1 MSTADVL
8 PSAQD
13 VDLAKWIRPGDVV
26 AWTQGAGEPISLVER
41 LLEQRHEIGPFRVL
55 LGTSYA
61 GLVTEEHADVISF
74 IGFGVVGTSKRL
86 AAARKMDILP
96 INLSEAPRLLASGRL
111 HVDVLMLQVSDRSA
125 SPGYSL
131 GAVNGY
137 VHEAIAHARSVI
149 VEVNTQ
155 APWTSSRTAVDPGD
169 VSLAV
174 RSERPLVEVIERA
187 PTPTD
192 KAIARHIAHL
202 VPDGATLQLGIGGV
216 PAAVAGF
223 LVDHRHLGLHSGV
236 IGDSVLGLVRQGV
249 VDNSRK
255 TVDRGVSVTG
265 LLAGSRELYEFAH
278 LNRSI
283 RVEPVTYTHDPAV
296 LRSMPSFTAINSAL
310 EVDLTGQVGSEVVGG
325 AFVGII
331 GGQADFARG
340 ALMSDGGR
348 SIIGLPARTG
358 RSQRSR
364 IVPALRSGVVSTPRA
379 DADVVV
385 TEFGVAH
392 LRGAGVRARVES
404 LIAIADPMDRDALR
418 AEAERTVA
426 GY

>member
-1 MSTADVL
+1 MRPTPR
-8 PSAQD
+8 PSASE
-13 VDLAKWIRPGDVV
+13 VDLTEWIRPGDVV

-41 LLEQRHEIGPFRVL
+41 LLEQRHSIGQFRVL

-86 AAARKMDILP
+86 ADAGKMDILP
-96 INLSEAPRLLASGRL
+96 INLSEAPRLLASDQL
-111 HVDVLMLQVSDRSA
+111 HVDVLILQVSDRGRG
-125 SPGYSL
+125 PGYSL

-149 VEVNTQ
+149 VEINEH
-155 APWTSSRTAVDPGD
+155 APWTASRTSIDLGD

-174 RSERPLVEVIERA
+174 RSVRPLVEVAERA
-187 PTPTD
+187 LTPADT
-192 KAIARHIAHL
+192 AIARHIAPL

-216 PAAVAGF
+216 PAAVAAE
-223 LVDHRHLGLHSGV
+223 LADHRQLGLHSGV
-236 IGDSVLGLVRQGV
+236 LGDSVLGLIQQGI

-255 TVDRGVSVTG
+255 TIDRGVSVTG
-265 LLAGSRELYEFAH
+265 LLAGSAALYDFAH
-278 LNRSI
+278 LNETI
-283 RVEPVTYTHDPAV
+283 HVEPVTYTHDPGV
-296 LRSMPSFTAINSAL
+296 LASMPAFTAINSAL
-310 EVDLTGQVGSEVVGG
+310 EVDLTGQVAAEVVGRSI
-325 AFVGII
+325 VGII

-340 ALMSDGGR
+340 ALMSAGGR
-348 SIIGLPARTG
+348 SIIGLAARTG

-364 IVPALRSGVVSTPRA
+364 IVPALRSGIVSTPRA

-392 LRGAGVRARVES
+392 LRGADIRTRVDR
-404 LIAIADPMDRDALR
+404 LIAIADPQDRPALQE
-418 AEAERTVA
+418 EAARVVA

>member
-1 MSTADVL
+1 MSLARSL
-8 PSAQD
+8 PLAQD
-13 VDLAKWIRPGDVV
+13 VDLTDWVREGDVV
-26 AWTQGAGEPISLVER
+26 AWTQGAGEPVSLVER
-41 LLEQRHEIGPFRVL
+41 LLELRHGIGPFRVL

-86 AAARKMDILP
+86 AAAGKMDILP
-96 INLSEAPRLLASGRL
+96 VNLSEVPRLLASGRL
-111 HVDVLMLQVSDRSA
+111 HVDVLMLQVSDRGA
-125 SPGYSL
+125 DRGYSL

-149 VEVNTQ
+149 VEVNAH
-155 APWTSSRTAVDPGD
+155 APWTLSRTVIDPDD

-174 RSERPLVEVIERA
+174 RSERPLVEVVERA
-187 PTPTD
+187 PTPAD
-192 KAIARHIAHL
+192 ESIARHIAPL

-216 PAAVAGF
+216 PAAVAAF
-223 LVDHRHLGLHSGV
+223 LAGHRHLGLHSGV
-236 IGDSVLGLVRQGV
+236 IGDSVLGLVQQGV

-255 TVDRGVSVTG
+255 TVDHGVSVTG
-265 LLAGSRELYEFAH
+265 LLAGSTELYDFAH
-278 LNRSI
+278 LNESL

-296 LRSMPSFTAINSAL
+296 LHSMPSFTAINSAL
-310 EVDLTGQVGSEVVGG
+310 EVDLTGQVAAEVVGG
-325 AFVGII
+325 SIVGII

-340 ALMSDGGR
+340 ALMSDGGQ
-348 SIIGLPARTG
+348 SIIGLAARTG

-364 IVPALRSGVVSTPRA
+364 IVSALRSGIVSTPRA

-392 LRGAGVRARVES
+392 LRGADIRTRVEQ
-404 LIAIADPMDRDALR
+404 LIAIADPRDRDALR
-418 AEAERTVA
+418 EEAVRIVA